1 MELFECHWSEGYHEK
16 FKDISKIQ
24 AFSGERTLLST
35 SVDVLRTNSND
46 ISGWIA
52 LVRRV
57 VLEAQ
62 GYKIIATS
70 TSNQDPLKIARI
82 YQYEWTSS

>member
-1 MELFECHWSEGYHEK
+1 MELFECHWSEGYYKK
-16 FKDISKIQ
+16 FKDILKIQ

-46 ISGWIA
+46 ISDWIA

-57 VLEAQ
+57 VLEALQ
-62 GYKIIATS
+62 IKIRLRLQESISMNGHHPSS
-70 TSNQDPLKIARI
+70 TKAPFK
-82 YQYEWTSS
+82 